1 VAPVVKRNGHGVV
14 PKITPVKTEHHQG
27 GIMTRI
33 NAIHILTTASVVA
46 FAAAGTAAYAQNPG
60 KTPTATAADDQEI
73 IVTARRTEERLQDV
87 PISITVFNQEQL
99 SNRNIYNAG
108 DLATYTPSL
117 STNSRFG
124 PEKSS
129 FAIRGFTQEGA
140 TSPSVGVYF
149 ADVVAPRSRGGT
161 TAGNGAGV
169 GSFFDLQSVQVLKGP
184 QGTLF
189 GRNTTG
195 GAILLVPRKPT
206 DRLEG
211 YAELS
216 AGNYNMLRTEAA
228 FNVPLT
234 SWLRVRAGVDWQQ
247 RDGYLKN
254 HSGIGPK
261 DMANTDYVALRLSVV
276 ADLTSNLENYTI
288 ASYSNSDTNGTVF
301 RLTVCNRARANF
313 TTGLLTQL
321 GCNQI
326 DRQNA
331 RGDGFWDV
339 ENNDADPFMR
349 FKQWQVINTT
359 TWQASNSLK
368 IKNIFSYAE
377 FREQSSFSLNGENLI
392 LPIIVPGLS
401 LPGIQLHPGV
411 SGYNSA
417 ESSMVEELQVQGTAI
432 DGRLKYQA
440 GAYLEVSKPLGFSS
454 GLTNILLACVDV
466 STYQCINPLG
476 AGTISGANTK
486 GTFNS
491 KGLYAQATF
500 DLTKKLSLTG
510 GIRYTIDK
518 MKDVAENL
526 SIRIPAPNTPQFTCH
541 NVLLFNSNPVTL
553 APLVVTSQSQC
564 HNEISIKSKRPT
576 WLIDVDYK
584 PTDDILMYAKWARG
598 YRQGGISSNSLGLEV
613 WRPEKVDTYEV
624 GAKTS
629 FHGAVRGNFNIAAFY
644 NNFTDQQIAAN
655 LLPLPAYQGRLGGAQ
670 AIVNAGKSRIW
681 GVEVEASIR
690 PFRGFNVDLGYA
702 YLHTKLLEISLPPTP
717 PVYQPI
723 FSTAEVG
730 GPLALSPRHHLTV
743 TGAYTLPL
751 SEDIGQITFSATYTY
766 TSSNHATAPIVT
778 PLYKIPAVNLLNLN
792 VSWKNMFGGPIDS
805 SFFMTNVTNEKYI
818 VFPGASW
825 GSFGWEGGP
834 TNLPRMWGFRLK
846 YRFGE

>member
-1 VAPVVKRNGHGVV
+1 
-14 PKITPVKTEHHQG
+14 
-27 GIMTRI
+27 MTKI
-33 NAIHILTTASVVA
+33 NAIHYLATVSALAAASVS
-46 FAAAGTAAYAQNPG
+46 TIAYAQAPG
-60 KTPTATAADDQEI
+60 QPRATSDDEEI

-87 PISITVFNQEQL
+87 PISITVFSQEQL
-99 SNRNIYNAG
+99 SNRNIFNAG
-108 DLATYTPSL
+108 DLGTYTPSL

-129 FAIRGFTQEGA
+129 FAIRGFTQEGK

-149 ADVVAPRSRGGT
+149 ADVVAPRSSGGT

-206 DRLEG
+206 DRIEG

-216 AGNYNMLRTEAA
+216 AGNYNMQRVEAA
-228 FNVPLT
+228 FNVPVA

-261 DMANTDYVALRLSVV
+261 RMADTDYIAARLSVV

-301 RLTVCNRARANF
+301 RLSICNRARANF
-313 TTGLLTQL
+313 TTGLLTLL

-359 TWQASNSLK
+359 TWQVSNTLK

-392 LPIIVPGLS
+392 LPFIVPGLS
-401 LPGIQLHPGV
+401 LPAIQLHPGV

-417 ESSMVEELQVQGTAI
+417 QSSMVEELPFQGIAI
-432 DGRLKYQA
+432 DGRLKWQA

-454 GLTNILLACVDV
+454 GLTNILLACADV
-466 STYQCINPLG
+466 STFQCINPLG
-476 AGTISGANTK
+476 AGTISGSNTK
-486 GTFNS
+486 DTFNN

-500 DLTKKLSLTG
+500 DLTKQLSITG
-510 GIRYTIDK
+510 GFRYTIDK
-518 MKDVAENL
+518 MKNVAENL
-526 SIRIPAPNTPQFTCH
+526 SIRFPAPNTPQFTCH
-541 NVLLFNSNPVTL
+541 NVLLFNSNPATL
-553 APLVVTSQSQC
+553 DPLVVSGQAQC
-564 HNEISIKSKRPT
+564 HHEISIKSKRPT
-576 WLIDVDYK
+576 WLIDLDYK
-584 PTDDILMYAKWARG
+584 PTDDILIYAKWARG
-598 YRQGGISSNSLGLEV
+598 YRQGGINPNNLGLEV
-613 WRPEKVDTYEV
+613 WGPEKVDTYEV

-629 FHGAVRGNFNIAAFY
+629 FRGAVRGNFNIAAFY

-655 LLPLPAYQGRLGGAQ
+655 LLPLSTFQGRLGGAQ

-681 GVEVEASIR
+681 GVEVDASIR
-690 PFRGFNVDLGYA
+690 PFRGFSLDVGYT

-730 GPLALSPRHHLTV
+730 GPLALSPKHRLTV

-766 TSSNHATAPIVT
+766 TSANNATAPVVT
-778 PLYKIPAVNLLNLN
+778 PIFKIPAVNLVNLN
-792 VSWKNMFGGPIDS
+792 ASWKNMFGGPIDS

-818 VFPGASW
+818 VFPSASY
-825 GSFGWEGGP
+825 GSFGWDGGP

-846 YRFGE
+846 YHFGD